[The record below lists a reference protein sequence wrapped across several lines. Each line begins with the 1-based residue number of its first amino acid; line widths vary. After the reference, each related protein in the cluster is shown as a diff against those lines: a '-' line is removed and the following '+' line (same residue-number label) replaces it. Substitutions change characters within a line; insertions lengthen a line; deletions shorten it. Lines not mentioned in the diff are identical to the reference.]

1 MSVFEKIKTG
11 LEEAIAYEQ
20 GLGPADVSVRTL
32 EESQEAFQGVAEE
45 LGIETED
52 DVVVVIKEVRSERV
66 RKKAE

>member
-52 DVVVVIKEVRSERV
+52 DVVVVIKEVRSGRV

>member
-32 EESQEAFQGVAEE
+32 EEVQEAFHGVAEE

-52 DVVVVIKEVRSERV
+52 DVV
-66 RKKAE
+66 A